1 MSVVALIAWIITAF
15 AGLYL
20 LVIWLIEYD
29 VSAPGG
35 AISRLPRTVIT
46 GHVLLATSGLVVW
59 IVYLI
64 ADRGVLAWVALSMLG
79 VVALLGLTMLG
90 RWIVVRRALTA
101 AVRASTSEDQA
112 AARAAA
118 PAEGLFPVPIVLGH
132 GLLAGVTVTL
142 VLLTVLGVGGS

>member
-1 MSVVALIAWIITAF
+1 MSVVALIAWLITAF

-59 IVYLI
+59 IVYVI
-64 ADRGVLAWVALSMLG
+64 ADRDVLAWAALSVLC

-101 AVRASTSEDQA
+101 AVRASTGEGRE

-118 PAEGLFPVPIVLGH
+118 PAEGLFPAPVVLGH
-132 GLLAGVTVTL
+132 GLFAGATLTL